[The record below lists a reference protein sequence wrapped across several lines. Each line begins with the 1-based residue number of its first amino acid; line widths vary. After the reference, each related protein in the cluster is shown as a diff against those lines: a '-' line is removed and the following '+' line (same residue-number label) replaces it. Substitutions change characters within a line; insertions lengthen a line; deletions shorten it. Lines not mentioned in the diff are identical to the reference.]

1 MNDARWLFVPAII
14 VPAAAALPAFAAQ
27 YLNVEQAQKVLLPE
41 AASFQPADVAITPPL
56 KERIEKASGVR
67 VRNPLLKVWRAEA
80 GGKTVG
86 WFVVDE
92 VIGKHEFI
100 TYAVALTPEGLVKGV
115 EILDYRETHGG
126 EIRNA
131 QWRAQ
136 FVGKKNGDAFQL
148 DEDIKNIS
156 GATLSCKNVTNG
168 VKRILATF
176 QLTLR

>member
-1 MNDARWLFVPAII
+1 MNRPHWLLMPAIV
-14 VPAAAALPAFAAQ
+14 VPAAIAAPAFATQ
-27 YLNVEQAQKVLLPE
+27 YLNVEQAQRVLLPE
-41 AASFQPADVAITPPL
+41 ATAFEPADVAITPPL

-67 VRNPLLKVWRAEA
+67 VRNPLLKAWRAES

-100 TYAVALTPEGLVKGV
+100 TYAVALTPDGVVKGV

-131 QWRAQ
+131 RWRAQ

-148 DEDIKNIS
+148 DEDIRNIS

-168 VKRILATF
+168 VKRILATY